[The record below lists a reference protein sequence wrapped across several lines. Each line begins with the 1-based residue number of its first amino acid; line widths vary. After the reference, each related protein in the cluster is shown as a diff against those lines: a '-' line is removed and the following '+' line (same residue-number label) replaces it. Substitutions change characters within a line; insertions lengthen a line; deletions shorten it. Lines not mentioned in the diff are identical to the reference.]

1 MKIYCRKEMLYPVIR
16 TKDDQAIWGTEF
28 RHDKTEFRE
37 WIDVCDSDELK
48 RVLARYKA
56 ASREFKLALDELNK
70 LLKTGKK
77 GRD

>member
-1 MKIYCRKEMLYPVIR
+1 MKIYCRKEMIYPVVR
-16 TKDDQAIWGTEF
+16 MKDDQAIWGTEF
-28 RHDKTEFRE
+28 RHDKTEIRE

-48 RVLARYKA
+48 AVLARYKA

-70 LLKTGKK
+70 LLKAGKK